1 MNSLFD
7 GPFSIDLKRVFTDLH
22 SALEPALRYLNL
34 FRAKKQD
41 SSLPGIDVAIKK
53 AEKLVQSVNE
63 NVAVIEDATRV
74 DWLVTH
80 INHKNNFPNNLSS
93 VEYFGIVIKRK
104 SGREL
109 VAFLA
114 KNTSKQVWLWTWH
127 SNLTFNGV
135 C

>member
-114 KNTSKQVWLWTWH
+114 KNTSKQV
-127 SNLTFNGV
+127 
-135 C
+135 